1 MEQYSNQIVTTQRTN
16 RNGNSEEVD
25 PYMFWRRVIDSWW
38 SAGIQAH
45 GFRPTIQQCK
55 AGGVGKLR
63 LTSNGNRSSVTRGTP
78 FFPF

>member
-45 GFRPTIQQCK
+45 GFRPTIQ
-55 AGGVGKLR
+55 
-63 LTSNGNRSSVTRGTP
+63 
-78 FFPF
+78 